1 MLELEKK
8 DVKPNLY
15 SYTEL
20 RGATQDF
27 HPSNELGRGGFGVVY
42 KVCIISFRMFKHWI
56 DLMELKITTLNE
68 VY

>member
-27 HPSNELGRGGFGVVY
+27 HPSNELGRGGYGVVY
-42 KVCIISFRMFKHWI
+42 KVCI
-56 DLMELKITTLNE
+56 
-68 VY
+68 